1 MMQPS
6 VTVSEQRSA
15 PAERKRTFATIP
27 QTSQDNYITD
37 MWALNL
43 WDSDNE
49 GGDWH
54 ARMWRMSCVVDLSQE
69 DSYPWRELGDD
80 RLRDCRAAL
89 AWMGHPAGKN
99 PKTIWGAHHDRA
111 IMDKAWNLLHVGAR
125 SLMRSTVCPSE
136 VAAWLWSDEQF
147 EHLHRMGR
155 LLEQRLVGE
164 RQETWSAWLAQL
176 TPNATYD

>member
-69 DSYPWRELGDD
+69 GFLP
-80 RLRDCRAAL
+80 
-89 AWMGHPAGKN
+89 MAG
-99 PKTIWGAHHDRA
+99 TR
-111 IMDKAWNLLHVGAR
+111 R
-125 SLMRSTVCPSE
+125 
-136 VAAWLWSDEQF
+136 
-147 EHLHRMGR
+147 
-155 LLEQRLVGE
+155 
-164 RQETWSAWLAQL
+164 
-176 TPNATYD
+176 

>member
-54 ARMWRMSCVVDLSQE
+54 ARYISPLLNPDPFCLK
-69 DSYPWRELGDD
+69 GFDD
-80 RLRDCRAAL
+80 VQS
-89 AWMGHPAGKN
+89 
-99 PKTIWGAHHDRA
+99 I
-111 IMDKAWNLLHVGAR
+111 
-125 SLMRSTVCPSE
+125 
-136 VAAWLWSDEQF
+136 
-147 EHLHRMGR
+147 
-155 LLEQRLVGE
+155 
-164 RQETWSAWLAQL
+164 
-176 TPNATYD
+176 